1 MFVSHKS
8 PGVPSHAMEIL
19 SRLNMSIVFNA
30 MESICKGSGVA
41 DSIKDVIKINVQK
54 EPVKSRIRILE

>member
-1 MFVSHKS
+1 MSHKS

-19 SRLNMSIVFNA
+19 SRLNMSTVFNA
-30 MESICKGSGVA
+30 MESICKGSGAA

-54 EPVKSRIRILE
+54 EPVKSKIRILE